1 MWLGNKLF
9 WKFCNNAGK
18 WHWVQIFYV
27 HYGWRRCDW
36 IHKRFEPDDE
46 FETMLQHERID
57 ISKGIDIDKTSAL
70 KECMICHHWYFKD
83 IEFKFKSNICNKY
96 HGGCIFSRH
105 DVKCGIS
112 LRFWRID

>member
-1 MWLGNKLF
+1 MQVNDIG
-9 WKFCNNAGK
+9 
-18 WHWVQIFYV
+18 Y
-27 HYGWRRCDW
+27 
-36 IHKRFEPDDE
+36 RFFMFTMVEEDVIEFTKDIEPDDE

>member
-1 MWLGNKLF
+1 MQVNDIGYRFFMFTMVEEDVIEFTK
-9 WKFCNNAGK
+9 
-18 WHWVQIFYV
+18 
-27 HYGWRRCDW
+27 D
-36 IHKRFEPDDE
+36 FEPDDE

>member
-1 MWLGNKLF
+1 MQVNDIGYRFFMFTMVEEDVTEFTK
-9 WKFCNNAGK
+9 
-18 WHWVQIFYV
+18 
-27 HYGWRRCDW
+27 D
-36 IHKRFEPDDE
+36 FEPDDE

>member
-1 MWLGNKLF
+1 MQVNDIGYRFFMFTMVEEDVIEFTK
-9 WKFCNNAGK
+9 
-18 WHWVQIFYV
+18 
-27 HYGWRRCDW
+27 D
-36 IHKRFEPDDE
+36 FEPDDE

-70 KECMICHHWYFKD
+70 KECMICHHLYFKD

>member
-1 MWLGNKLF
+1 MQVNDIGYRFFMFTMVEEDVIEFTK
-9 WKFCNNAGK
+9 
-18 WHWVQIFYV
+18 
-27 HYGWRRCDW
+27 D
-36 IHKRFEPDDE
+36 FEPDHE

>member
-1 MWLGNKLF
+1 MQVNDIGYRFFMFTMVEEDAIEFTK
-9 WKFCNNAGK
+9 
-18 WHWVQIFYV
+18 
-27 HYGWRRCDW
+27 D
-36 IHKRFEPDDE
+36 FEPDDE

>member
-1 MWLGNKLF
+1 MQVNDIGYRFFMFTMVEEDVIEFTK
-9 WKFCNNAGK
+9 
-18 WHWVQIFYV
+18 
-27 HYGWRRCDW
+27 D
-36 IHKRFEPDDE
+36 FEPDDE

-83 IEFKFKSNICNKY
+83 IKFKFKSNICNKY

>member
-1 MWLGNKLF
+1 MQVNDIGYRFFMFTMVEEDVIEFTK
-9 WKFCNNAGK
+9 
-18 WHWVQIFYV
+18 
-27 HYGWRRCDW
+27 D
-36 IHKRFEPDDE
+36 FEPDDE
-46 FETMLQHERID
+46 FETMLQYERID